1 MSILNNINLFSG
13 TIVDQGK
20 SMESEV
26 ALHLVQNLWNEV
38 TRQKEEDIS
47 ALIGYPWRLLFVAA
61 KLGKVEFLTTLIQS
75 YPDLIWKVDENRYT
89 IFHIA
94 VKHRQEEIFKLIYE
108 IGAIKDLIATY
119 KDENGNNMLHLAA
132 KLAPPHRLNC
142 VSGATLQMQRE
153 ILWFK
158 VVLDK
163 PLSFVFSIKSSHQ
176 FISHI

>member
-38 TRQKEEDIS
+38 IRQKEEDIS

-163 PLSFVFSIKSSHQ
+163 SSHQ
-176 FISHI
+176 FIIRKFTTK